1 MKRLSLLLIPAVLL
15 LALGMVLGRMPEAV
29 SAQGSAQENAPVH
42 LTFDK
47 SSVEPGIWE
56 GTVAGDVEGNLT
68 TELRDLRVNGP
79 IWHVEF
85 DWIIDAGDQS
95 FTARLTGVLNTNTG
109 RVVMN
114 GAVIEGWLEGARVH
128 EEGQL
133 IDPDTLRFQGAILL
147 MPATAD

>member
-1 MKRLSLLLIPAVLL
+1 MLTSFWRKRRRYRWRQPA
-15 LALGMVLGRMPEAV
+15 
-29 SAQGSAQENAPVH
+29 
-42 LTFDK
+42 
-47 SSVEPGIWE
+47 EPRDVG
-56 GTVAGDVEGNLT
+56 GDLT
-68 TELRDLRVNGP
+68 TELRDLRVTGP

-85 DWIIDAGDQS
+85 DWIVAGGDQS
-95 FTARLTGVLNTNTG
+95 FTARLTGILNTNTG
-109 RVVMN
+109 YVVMN

>member
-1 MKRLSLLLIPAVLL
+1 MKRLNLLFVPAVLL
-15 LALGMVLGRMPEAV
+15 LVLSILVGPMAEAV
-29 SAQGSAQENAPVH
+29 RAQGNAPVY

-47 SSVEPGIWE
+47 SSVAPGVWE
-56 GTVAGDVEGNLT
+56 GTVEGDVEGGLT
-68 TELRDLRVNGP
+68 TNLLDLRVTGA

-85 DWIIDAGDQS
+85 DWIVDAGDQS

-114 GAVIEGWLEGARVH
+114 GTVIEGWLQGARVH

-133 IDPDTLRFQGAILL
+133 IDPDTLRFQGTIRL

>member
-1 MKRLSLLLIPAVLL
+1 MKRLSLLFVPVVLL
-15 LALGMVLGRMPEAV
+15 LMLSIVLDRMPEVV
-29 SAQGSAQENAPVH
+29 SAQGNAPVH

-47 SSVEPGIWE
+47 SSVAPGIWD
-56 GTVAGDVEGNLT
+56 GTVTGDVEGDLT
-68 TELRDLRVNGP
+68 TVLLDLRVTGP

-95 FTARLTGVLNTNTG
+95 FTARLTGILNTNTG
-109 RVVMN
+109 RVVMD
-114 GAVIEGWLEGARVH
+114 GTVIEGWLEGARVH

-133 IDPDTLRFQGAILL
+133 IDPDTLRFQGAIRL